1 MENLN
6 IEHWD
11 LRGWMGNVEPTPD
24 AQREWNKTLI
34 HKINLVSS
42 KIAASS
48 FRGNADT
55 IVINPDIEIILHPD
69 LYDDHKKT
77 LANGIYVVL
86 DPSVD
91 KDRIEVKNL
100 SALEDLRVIPVV
112 NEPGSVTL
120 LPLDDCSEDQIV
132 SHINSLIGFVVIENI

>member
-6 IEHWD
+6 IESWD

-34 HKINLVSS
+34 SKINLVSN

-55 IVINPDIEIILHPD
+55 IVINPEIEIILHPD

-77 LANGIYVVL
+77 LSNGIYVVL
-86 DPSVD
+86 DPSID
-91 KDRIEVKNL
+91 RDRIEVKNL
-100 SALEDLRVIPVV
+100 SALEDLNVIPVV
-112 NEPGSVTL
+112 NESGNVTL